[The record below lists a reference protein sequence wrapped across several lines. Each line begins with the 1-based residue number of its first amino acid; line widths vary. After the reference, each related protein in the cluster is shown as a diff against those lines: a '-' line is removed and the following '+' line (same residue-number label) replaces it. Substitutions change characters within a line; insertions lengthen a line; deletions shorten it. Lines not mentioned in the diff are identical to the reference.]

1 MKKKVVVVAP
11 VFNSSGYSNHARVLL
26 EALKEIE
33 DKVDL
38 YLIPTQWAQSG
49 VDTNEFENKEWFTY
63 LAHKHQINIQ
73 TTKLKYDISFQ
84 LMIPHEWN
92 TDIADYN
99 IGVTALVETDKISA
113 EWLVA
118 INKMNK
124 VLTISSFNKD
134 TILSSVYNTEQG
146 VIALNDKE
154 KIGLVTFPV
163 REEFI
168 SIDAELATVDSQQ
181 FEFESNFNF
190 LTCAQIGPRKNV
202 EQTILWFVQAFH
214 SRSDVGLVCKFHMM
228 NNSTIDKDETIKN
241 VQNILK
247 QFPERKCKLYLIHGN
262 LSDRQIHSL
271 YVHPK
276 IKAIVTTTHGES
288 WGLPLFEAAYMGLPV
303 VAPKFSGYL
312 DFLLQEKDVNGKMK
326 RKPFFADVDFV
337 LKGVAPEHVWHPVI
351 IQGSLWAYPNES
363 SFKNRLLEI
372 NKDYNR
378 FKTQALKL
386 KEVLRVKYSKDVVNK
401 QYIDSL
407 KDLVDLSDN
416 YDFEDVVVK

>member
-1 MKKKVVVVAP
+1 MKKKVLVVAP

-38 YLIPTQWAQSG
+38 YLLPTQWAQSG
-49 VDTNEFENKEWFTY
+49 IDTNDFDNKEWFTY
-63 LAHKHQINIQ
+63 LAHKHAVNMQ
-73 TTKLKYDISFQ
+73 TTKFKYDISFQ

-92 TDIADYN
+92 TELADYN
-99 IGVTALVETDKISA
+99 IGVTALVETDKISP
-113 EWLVA
+113 EWILA

-124 VLTISSFNKD
+124 VLTISSFNKN
-134 TILSSVYNTEQG
+134 TIFSSVYNTDQG
-146 VIALNDKE
+146 VIAVDNKDK
-154 KIGLVTFPV
+154 IQLVTFPV
-163 REEFI
+163 KEEFI
-168 SIDAELATVDSQQ
+168 TTEKELSESALKE
-181 FEFESNFNF
+181 FEFDSNFNF
-190 LTCAQIGPRKNV
+190 LACAQVGPRKNV

-214 SRSDVGLVCKFHMM
+214 SISDVGLVCKFHTM
-228 NNSTIDKDETIKN
+228 NNSTIDKDETSKFIR
-241 VQNILK
+241 NILS
-247 QFPERKCKLYLIHGN
+247 QFPERKCKVYLIHGN
-262 LSDRQIHSL
+262 LSEKQIHSL

-288 WGLPLFEAAYMGLPV
+288 WGLPLFEAAYMGLPI

-312 DFLLQEKDVNGKMK
+312 DFLLQDKDVNGKLK
-326 RKPFFADVDFV
+326 KKPFFADVDFV
-337 LKGVAPEHVWHPVI
+337 LKGVAPEHIWHPVI

-386 KEVLRVKYSKDVVNK
+386 REILRDKYSKQNVYK
-401 QYIDSL
+401 EYINSL
-407 KDLVDLSDN
+407 DGLVELNDD
-416 YDFEDVVVK
+416 YDFEDVTVK